1 MNAAIL
7 TIGEEILI
15 GQIVDTNSAW
25 IATELNNIG
34 VSVRRIVSISDSY
47 EEIKSTI
54 SKLFNEYDIVL
65 ITGGLGPTNDD
76 ITKHALCELFSAE
89 LIVHKPTL
97 DHVSDIFAR
106 RGLLLTELNA
116 KQAEVPN
123 NCKVLFNPNGTA
135 PAMLFENGKSIMV
148 SMPGVPYEMKAIMKL
163 HVLPQ
168 IKGKN
173 STRVVYHKN
182 IQTFGLPE
190 SFLAER
196 ISEWEKNLPEN
207 TSLAYL
213 PSPNSIRLRLST
225 IGSDISLIKNNTQL
239 QIEKLKPIILDNIF
253 GFDDDTM
260 ATTVARLLLDKNAKL
275 AVAESCTGGTIA
287 QLLTENSGSSEYFV
301 GGIVAYSNEIKVEQ
315 LRVSNND
322 IEKFGAV
329 SQQVVEAMAANARD
343 IFKTNYAIATSG
355 IAGPT
360 GATQGKPVGTVW
372 IAIATPQTVVSEM
385 HMFGGN
391 RERNILRSA
400 VTALNMLRLILLEEE
415 RSKKTQVFI

>member
-25 IATELNNIG
+25 MATELNNIG
-34 VSVRRIVSISDSY
+34 VSVRRIVSISDSL
-47 EEIKSTI
+47 EEIKSTVNE
-54 SKLFNEYDIVL
+54 LFNEYEIVL
-65 ITGGLGPTNDD
+65 VTGGLGPTNDD
-76 ITKHALCELFSAE
+76 ITKHALCELFNAE

-97 DHVSDIFAR
+97 DHVAGIFAQ
-106 RGLLLTELNA
+106 RGLPLTELNA
-116 KQAEVPN
+116 KQAEEPN
-123 NCKVLFNPNGTA
+123 NCEVLFNPKGTA
-135 PAMLFENGKSIMV
+135 PAMLFRNGEKILV
-148 SMPGVPYEMKAIMKL
+148 SMPGVPFEMKAIMEL
-163 HVLPQ
+163 HVIPE
-168 IKGKN
+168 IKSKN

-196 ISEWEKNLPEN
+196 ISTWEQNLPEN

-213 PSPNSIRLRLST
+213 PSPNAIRLRLST
-225 IGSDISLIKNNTQL
+225 TGTNISLIKNNVQL
-239 QIEKLKPIILDNIF
+239 QIEKLKSIIPDNIF

-260 ATTVARLLLDKNAKL
+260 AIVVARLLIEKSAKV

-301 GGIVAYSNEIKVEQ
+301 GGVVAYSNTIKVEQ
-315 LRVSNND
+315 LKVSIAD
-322 IEKFGAV
+322 IEKYGAV
-329 SQQVVEAMAANARD
+329 SQQVVEAMAKNVRS
-343 IFKTNYAIATSG
+343 IFKSDYAIATSG

-372 IAIATPQTVVSEM
+372 IAISTPQGTVSEM
-385 HMFGGN
+385 HTFGGD
-391 RERNILRSA
+391 RYRNILRSS
-400 VTALNMLRLILLEEE
+400 VTALNMLRRILLEE
-415 RSKKTQVFI
+415 KKG

>member
-47 EEIKSTI
+47 EDIKNTI
-54 SKLFNEYDIVL
+54 NKLFNEYDIVL

-76 ITKHALCELFSAE
+76 ITKHALCELFNAN

-97 DHVSDIFAR
+97 DHIAGIFAQ

-116 KQAEVPN
+116 KQAEVPD

-148 SMPGVPYEMKAIMKL
+148 SMPGVPYEMMAIMEL
-163 HVLPQ
+163 YVIPE

-196 ISEWEKNLPEN
+196 ISEWEQNLPEN

-225 IGSDISLIKNNTQL
+225 IGSNISIIKNSTQL
-239 QIEKLKPIILDNIF
+239 QIEKLKAIIPDNIF

-260 ATTVARLLLDKNAKL
+260 AITVARLLLEKNAKL

-287 QLLTENSGSSEYFV
+287 QLLTQNPGSSEYFL
-301 GGIVAYSNEIKVEQ
+301 GGIVAYSNASKVEQ
-315 LRVSNND
+315 LRVSNDD

-329 SQQVVEAMAANARD
+329 SQQVAEAMASNARN
-343 IFKTNYAIATSG
+343 IFKSHYAIATSG

-372 IAIATPQTVVSEM
+372 IAVATPQVVVSEL
-385 HMFGGN
+385 HTFGGD

-400 VTALNMLRLILLEEE
+400 VTALNMLRIILLEEKRVE
-415 RSKKTQVFI
+415 KA

>member
-47 EEIKSTI
+47 EEIKNTI
-54 SKLFNEYDIVL
+54 SKLFNEFDIVL

-76 ITKHALCELFSAE
+76 VTKHALCELFNAE

-97 DHVSDIFAR
+97 DHIAGIFAR

-163 HVLPQ
+163 HVIPE

-173 STRVVYHKN
+173 GTRVVYHKN

-190 SFLAER
+190 SFLAEK
-196 ISEWEKNLPEN
+196 ISEWERNLPEN

-225 IGSDISLIKNNTQL
+225 IGSDTSLIKNNTQL
-239 QIEKLKPIILDNIF
+239 QIEKLKSIIPNNIF

-260 ATTVARLLLDKNAKL
+260 ARTVARLLLEKNAKL

-301 GGIVAYSNEIKVEQ
+301 GGIVAYSNELKVEQ

-343 IFKTNYAIATSG
+343 IFKTHYAIATSG

-360 GATQGKPVGTVW
+360 GATKEKPVGTVW
-372 IAIATPQTVVSEM
+372 IAVATPQNVVSEL
-385 HMFGGN
+385 HTFGGD

-400 VTALNMLRLILLEEE
+400 VAALNMLRLILLEEKMAE
-415 RSKKTQVFI
+415 KT